1 MTRTLPTLERMDL
14 GAVYR
19 FRFANV
25 DPDARRVVWE
35 EITDYLEQRFGVPGR
50 VLDVACGSGEFLN
63 ATKAKERWG
72 LDVIDHSQ
80 LAKDV
85 KFLEGNYLDLTL
97 PDAYFDMIVM
107 SNILEHLGTRDMVF
121 AFFDQAMKHLA
132 PGGLLLILGPNFKY
146 SMKEYFDFAD
156 HNLVLTDLSVGECLV
171 GAGYELEAH
180 VARFLPYSFR
190 SKKGKLPGAR
200 YLTRWYLRT
209 PIAWRW
215 MGRQFLMVGR
225 KPR

>member
-1 MTRTLPTLERMDL
+1 MDM
-14 GAVYR
+14 GAIYR
-19 FRFANV
+19 FRFAKV
-25 DPDARRVVWE
+25 DPGARRIVWE
-35 EITDYLEQRFGVPGR
+35 EITNYLELRFGVPDK
-50 VLDVACGSGEFLN
+50 VLDVACGSGEFIN
-63 ATKAKERWG
+63 ASAARERWG
-72 LDVIDHSQ
+72 LDIVAHSQ
-80 LAKDV
+80 LAAEV

-97 PDAYFDMIVM
+97 PDGYFNMIVM

-132 PGGLLLILGPNFKY
+132 PGGQLLIMGPNFKY

-156 HNLVLTDLSVGECLV
+156 HNLVLTDQSVGECLV

-180 VARFLPYSFR
+180 IPRFLPYSFR

-200 YLTRWYLRT
+200 YLTRLYLRT
-209 PIAWRW
+209 PISWRV
-215 MGRQFLMVGR
+215 MGRQFLLVGR